1 MEQLGVGCTGPVGKP
16 CWSELKGL
24 IGLGLRRRD
33 SPESG
38 GENPGP

>member
-16 CWSELKGL
+16 RWREPKGL
-24 IGLGLRRRD
+24 IGLGLGRRD
-33 SPESG
+33 SSESG